1 MAKQVT
7 GEHMRRK
14 KKRSTRCNAKTEKTQ
29 KKLTQPGVDFSLFGK
44 FCRTNRIDKTDT

>member
-7 GEHMRRK
+7 GEHIRK
-14 KKRSTRCNAKTEKTQ
+14 KKGTRCNAKTEKTQ
-29 KKLTQPGVDFSLFGK
+29 KKTQPGVDFSLFGK